1 MVGMVEL
8 ETGRMNRVAFR
19 SRNLAVVALLVV
31 ACAGIGC
38 AGVRADQAGGTGGQ
52 SGLDGGA
59 RDTGGGGR
67 TSVDARR
74 QDRDAGVSSP
84 DADCTHELRVA
95 VRDFRGGEQD
105 GKPKH
110 PDFEQAVTDDRG
122 IVAATLGADSK
133 PVYAGGPSG
142 TPTTT
147 GKDNFDQWYR
157 DVDGIN
163 IHIDV
168 SLLLTPDPARPGVF
182 VYDNDTFFPIDM
194 MGWPDPYAD
203 HNHDF
208 TAEMHFTFPYR
219 GGEIFNFRG
228 DDDVFVYINGHL
240 AINLGGIHIAEMGS
254 VDLDAR
260 AAELGLSVGG
270 SYEMAV
276 FYADRHCCDSTFHVE
291 TTFECITNVI
301 IP

>member
-1 MVGMVEL
+1 MKKVPL
-8 ETGRMNRVAFR
+8 SLRTCSIA
-19 SRNLAVVALLVV
+19 ALLGAASV
-31 ACAGIGC
+31 AAGC
-38 AGVRADQAGGTGGQ
+38 AGVRADQAGGGGGQ
-52 SGLDGGA
+52 PGQDGGRSETGA
-59 RDTGGGGR
+59 RNDGG
-67 TSVDARR
+67 TSSDARR
-74 QDRDAGVSSP
+74 QAFDAGSFSP

-122 IVAATLGADSK
+122 IVAATLGTDSK
-133 PVYAGGPSG
+133 PVYAGGPTG

-157 DVDGIN
+157 DVDGVN

-168 SLLLTPDPARPGVF
+168 SIMLTADPARPGVF
-182 VYDNDTFFPIDM
+182 VYDNDAFFPIDM

-228 DDDVFVYINGHL
+228 DDDVFVFINGHL

-254 VDLDAR
+254 VDLDSR
-260 AAELGLSVGG
+260 ASELGITPGRD
-270 SYEMAV
+270 YQMDV
-276 FYADRHCCDSTFHVE
+276 FYADRHCCDSTFHIE

>member
-1 MVGMVEL
+1 MKNLPGP
-8 ETGRMNRVAFR
+8 
-19 SRNLAVVALLVV
+19 SRKLAVAAPLLLLTVSV
-31 ACAGIGC
+31 GC
-38 AGVRADQAGGTGGQ
+38 AGVRPDQSAGAGGQAGGASQTGGRGGSSTGAGGQ
-52 SGLDGGA
+52 AVRPQGLDAGA
-59 RDTGGGGR
+59 
-67 TSVDARR
+67 
-74 QDRDAGVSSP
+74 SSP
-84 DADCTHELRVA
+84 DGDCAHELRLA
-95 VRDFRGGEQD
+95 VRDFRGSDQD
-105 GKPKH
+105 GQPKH

-122 IVAATLGADSK
+122 IVATTLGADSK
-133 PVYAGGPSG
+133 PVYAGGATG

-147 GKDNFDQWYR
+147 GKANFDQWYR

-168 SLLLTPDPARPGVF
+168 SLPLTADPARSGVF
-182 VYDNDTFFPIDM
+182 VYDNDAFFPIDK

-219 GGEIFNFRG
+219 GGEVFNFRG
-228 DDDVFVYINGHL
+228 DDDVFVFINGHL

-254 VDLDAR
+254 VDLDTR
-260 AAELGLSVGG
+260 AGELGITPGG
-270 SYEMAV
+270 TYEMAV

-291 TTFECITNVI
+291 TTLQCITNVI

>member
-1 MVGMVEL
+1 
-8 ETGRMNRVAFR
+8 MNRVAFR
-19 SRNLAVVALLVV
+19 SRTLAVVALLVV
-31 ACAGIGC
+31 VCAGIGC
-38 AGVRADQAGGTGGQ
+38 AGVRADQAGGSGGQ
-52 SGLDGGA
+52 PGLDGGA

-122 IVAATLGADSK
+122 IVTATLGADSK

-254 VDLDAR
+254 VDLDSR
-260 AAELGLSVGG
+260 ATELGITPGRD
-270 SYEMAV
+270 YQMDV

>member
-1 MVGMVEL
+1 MKNFPGPS
-8 ETGRMNRVAFR
+8 RKVA
-19 SRNLAVVALLVV
+19 VTALLSVLTV
-31 ACAGIGC
+31 GVGC
-38 AGVRADQAGGTGGQ
+38 AGVKADRSAGAGDSGGGQ
-52 SGLDGGA
+52 
-59 RDTGGGGR
+59 TGGGGR
-67 TSVDARR
+67 DGISTGVGGKATRNPE
-74 QDRDAGVSSP
+74 RDAGVSVP
-84 DADCTHELRVA
+84 LPADCAHELRLA
-95 VRDFRGGEQD
+95 VRDFRGSDQD

-110 PDFEQAVTDDRG
+110 PDFEQAITDDRG
-122 IVAATLGADSK
+122 IVTTTLGADSK
-133 PVYAGGPSG
+133 PVYAGGPNG

-168 SLLLTPDPARPGVF
+168 SVPLTPDPARSGVF
-182 VYDNDTFFPIDM
+182 VYDNDAFFPIDK

-219 GGEIFNFRG
+219 GGEVFNFRG
-228 DDDVFVYINGHL
+228 DDDVFVFINGRL

-260 AAELGLSVGG
+260 AAELGITPG
-270 SYEMAV
+270 STYEMAV
-276 FYADRHCCDSTFHVE
+276 FYADRHCCDSTFHIE
-291 TTFECITNVI
+291 TTLQCITNVI

>member
-1 MVGMVEL
+1 MKKLPFSWWMV
-8 ETGRMNRVAFR
+8 A
-19 SRNLAVVALLVV
+19 AAALFGAASFCV
-31 ACAGIGC
+31 GC
-38 AGVRADQAGGTGGQ
+38 AGVRADQNGGRGGRPEQ
-52 SGLDGGA
+52 DGA
-59 RDTGGGGR
+59 ASESGGGNRGGP
-67 TSVDARR
+67 SGDARR
-74 QDRDAGVSSP
+74 QVYDAVPSSP
-84 DADCTHELRVA
+84 DADCAHELSVA
-95 VRDFRGGEQD
+95 VRDFRGGEQN

-122 IVAATLGADSK
+122 IVAGTLGADSK
-133 PVYAGGPSG
+133 PVYAGGPTG

-168 SLLLTPDPARPGVF
+168 SLLLTVDPARPGVF
-182 VYDNDTFFPIDM
+182 VYDNDAFFPIDM

-228 DDDVFVYINGHL
+228 DDDVFVFINGHL
-240 AINLGGIHIAEMGS
+240 AINLGGIHIAETGS
-254 VDLDAR
+254 VDLDSKAS
-260 AAELGLSVGG
+260 ELSITPGKD
-270 SYEMAV
+270 YQMDV
-276 FYADRHCCDSTFHVE
+276 FYADRHCCDSTFHIE

>member
-1 MVGMVEL
+1 MVEL
-8 ETGRMNRVAFR
+8 EAARMTRVAFR
-19 SRNLAVVALLVV
+19 SRTLAFVALLVV
-31 ACAGIGC
+31 VCAGIGC
-38 AGVRADQAGGTGGQ
+38 AGVRADQASGAGGQ
-52 SGLDGGA
+52 PGLDGGG
-59 RDTGGGGR
+59 RDTGAGGR
-67 TSVDARR
+67 TSIDARR
-74 QDRDAGVSSP
+74 QDRDAGISSP

-105 GKPKH
+105 GKPN

-133 PVYAGGPSG
+133 PVYAGGPGG

-228 DDDVFVYINGHL
+228 DDDVFVFINGHL

-254 VDLDAR
+254 VDLDSR
-260 AAELGLSVGG
+260 ATELGITPGRD
-270 SYEMAV
+270 YQMDV